1 MQADSLATSEAP
13 VDLPK
18 SYGPRPGALSL
29 LTAAQR
35 GLTLAIIQAERCG
48 RGGEDLEVLSG
59 NFSADSDAAVQLN
72 TRINMLSSWAPAATS
87 SRSREG
93 LGGLA
98 YAN

>member
-87 SRSREG
+87 SKK
-93 LGGLA
+93 
-98 YAN
+98 